1 MSHLNVQIVEESTKP
16 PRFDVRLGSKPKLK
30 LGKKV
35 KKSQA
40 ENKEPAAPIIPEK
53 EPTVEPSATSIVP
66 EEESAMEPSEM
77 ELDTAL
83 TLWTGSPEP
92 QSSGL
97 SSFEDDEP
105 EKLKMIGNVSGITQ
119 LWTRL

>member
-1 MSHLNVQIVEESTKP
+1 M
-16 PRFDVRLGSKPKLK
+16 
-30 LGKKV
+30 
-35 KKSQA
+35 
-40 ENKEPAAPIIPEK
+40 
-53 EPTVEPSATSIVP
+53 EPSATSIVP